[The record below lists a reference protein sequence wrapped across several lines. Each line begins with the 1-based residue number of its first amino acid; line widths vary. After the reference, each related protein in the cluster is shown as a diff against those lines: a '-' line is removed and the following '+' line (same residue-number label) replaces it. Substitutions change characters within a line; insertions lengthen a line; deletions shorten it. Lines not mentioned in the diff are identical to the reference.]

1 MPALYDYRIF
11 ISHAWR
17 YGDEYDRLVSL
28 LNSSPWFSYYNYSAP
43 KEKPLALSSSHAS
56 SHEIAQAITAKIQRA
71 QVVLVIGGMYTLYHD
86 WMKYEVDEA
95 LRMGKPVIAIMPR
108 GSSYACRSARQSN
121 SCSRL
126 EYRFYYRRHPRT
138 CLTLLY
144 HLSVLSASIVILQTL
159 LSN

>member
-95 LRMGKPVIAIMPR
+95 PNGKAR
-108 GSSYACRSARQSN
+108 HCYYATGQFCYACRSARQSN

>member
-1 MPALYDYRIF
+1 MPTLYDYRIF

-43 KEKPLALSSSHAS
+43 KEKPLALSSSHAT

-95 LRMGKPVIAIMPR
+95 LRMGKPVIAIMPW
-108 GSSYACRSARQSN
+108 GSSVMSADLRVKATRVVGWN
-121 SCSRL
+121 
-126 EYRFYYRRHPRT
+126 T
-138 CLTLLY
+138 
-144 HLSVLSASIVILQTL
+144 ASIIGAIRELV
-159 LSN
+159 

>member
-17 YGDEYDRLVSL
+17 YGDEYNRLVSL

-71 QVVLVIGGMYTLYHD
+71 QVVLVIGGL
-86 WMKYEVDEA
+86 WISAQEV
-95 LRMGKPVIAIMPR
+95 G
-108 GSSYACRSARQSN
+108 GW
-121 SCSRL
+121 
-126 EYRFYYRRHPRT
+126 T
-138 CLTLLY
+138 
-144 HLSVLSASIVILQTL
+144 
-159 LSN
+159 